1 MRMGNMWRLASDLT
15 WPIVAYTT
23 GHEFN
28 RSLYKAFYDSHIEDM
43 WLPFFCNSTN
53 ILASRQEIHD
63 SGYAWRYIRASMTL
77 VGLLPPL
84 SDNGRVL
91 VDGGYV
97 DNLPVTAMQSQGTS
111 SVFAIDVGSL
121 DDNTPRHF
129 GDTVSGSWMLLNRW
143 NPFSS
148 ARSVPPIAEIQT
160 RLAYVSSIRNLEEA
174 KVAPNCLYAALPVQE
189 FATLAFN
196 SYDAI
201 VDVGYKSGLEM
212 IAQWDEEGRLPSG
225 YEEGFELERN
235 KKRGR
240 GLRRNSI

>member
-1 MRMGNMWRLASDLT
+1 MGSFWRLATDLT

-28 RSLYKAFYDSHIEDM
+28 RSLYKCFYESHIEDM

-53 ILASRQEIHD
+53 ILDSRQEIHD
-63 SGYAWRYIRASMTL
+63 SGYAWRYVRASMTL

-97 DNLPVTAMQSQGTS
+97 DNLPVASMQNLGTTF
-111 SVFAIDVGSL
+111 VFAVDVGSL

-129 GDTVSGSWMLLNRW
+129 GDTVSGSWMVLNRW

-148 ARSVPPIAEIQT
+148 ARSVPQIAEIQT

-174 KVAPNCLYAALPVQE
+174 KAASNCLYVALPVQDIG
-189 FATLAFN
+189 TLQFGR
-196 SYDAI
+196 YDEI
-201 VDVGYKSGLEM
+201 VDLGYCSGMKTLSQWEVEGRIFSGLEK
-212 IAQWDEEGRLPSG
+212 GV
-225 YEEGFELERN
+225 ERS
-235 KKRGR
+235 KRRGR
-240 GLRRNSI
+240 ERRRNSI